1 MFYKRLFDALRS
13 KSSRNLVRDLILGE
27 KIEVRIS
34 PATKSVEYYVGDRK
48 ISDRELKE
56 LLSSGILIGDQKES
70 LIACPTDGSYSLNVI
85 LTCPVHRRPLTKI
98 EIFEDMAT
106 GSIVHGGSEKAALQ
120 RPAAR
125 GYFLRCEAGETV
137 VNPVY
142 SFRCEKGHVF
152 SFQDALVVNVQK
164 YRLNENAIKKLS
176 KYFDIVNAVT
186 DVLKEHSYQ
195 VNDDEREIK
204 GLSGTEYEFDVKA
217 SQKNHNV
224 LVYITEGERL
234 EEVLSLLPKL
244 YDIAQ
249 AGELPLLFIIVT
261 SKQFNQDLL
270 RIFDR
275 YNARTIVSDDL
286 NEIKDFLDKSLK

>member
-1 MFYKRLFDALRS
+1 MFDALRS
-13 KSSRNLVRDLILGE
+13 KSSRNLVRDLILGK

-34 PATKSVEYYVGDRK
+34 PTSKSVEYYVGDRK
-48 ISDRELKE
+48 ISDMELKE
-56 LLSSGILIGDQKES
+56 LLSSGILLGDQKES
-70 LIACPTDGSYSLNVI
+70 LIACPLDGSYNLNVV

-98 EIFEDMAT
+98 EIYEDMAT
-106 GSIVHGGSEKAALQ
+106 GSIVHGGSENTALR

-137 VNPVY
+137 VNPAY
-142 SFRCEKGHVF
+142 SFRCEKGHLF
-152 SFQDALVVNVQK
+152 SLQDALVVSVQK
-164 YRLNENAIKKLS
+164 YRLNEKAINKLN
-176 KYFDIVNAVT
+176 KYFEIVNAVS
-186 DVLKEHSYQ
+186 DVLREHSYQ
-195 VNDDEREIK
+195 VSEDERKVK

-217 SQKNHNV
+217 SQRSQNV

-249 AGELPLLFIIVT
+249 AGDMPLLFVIVT

-275 YNARTIVSDDL
+275 YNARAIVSDDL
-286 NEIKDFLDKSLK
+286 NEIKEYLDKSLK